1 MVITGDCSQEAPS
14 GATESWK
21 ETKSQLYF
29 LSQVTFKVLQ
39 TEMRDR
45 KYEEIWNGKNHVPG
59 KLCEVKLKY

>member
-1 MVITGDCSQEAPS
+1 MVITRDCSQEAPR

-29 LSQVTFKVLQ
+29 FLKSLKVLQ